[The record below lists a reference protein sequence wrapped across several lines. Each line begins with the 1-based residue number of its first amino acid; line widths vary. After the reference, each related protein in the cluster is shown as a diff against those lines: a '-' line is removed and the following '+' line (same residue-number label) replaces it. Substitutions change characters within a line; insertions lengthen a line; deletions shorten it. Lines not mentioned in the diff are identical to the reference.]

1 MWPATQ
7 SAWAPMYRRAWHI
20 CSADSKHKEGDFVSG
35 SMSAPGQQQLTFA
48 LIALINH
55 QAQAYVRARAK
66 AHEITAP
73 SRTQQGHCGGG
84 GFNVEG
90 GRGEEVYGRVE
101 KRGEGGEVLVRFSQ
115 LNHACVVAT
124 RLPAFKSACRA
135 CFQRLRKPFL
145 AGVLVE
151 VAFDNF
157 PAFGFRGGHCARASK
172 SR

>member
-84 GFNVEG
+84 GFIVEG
-90 GRGEEVYGRVE
+90 RRGEDLPGGG
-101 KRGEGGEVLVRFSQ
+101 KRDGGGKALVRFSQ
-115 LNHACVVAT
+115 LNHAYMVAT
-124 RLPAFKSACRA
+124 RLLAFKSAFQA
-135 CFQRLRKPFL
+135 CFQLLGSPSEAEGIVVHGLRGFW
-145 AGVLVE
+145 VE
-151 VAFDNF
+151 
-157 PAFGFRGGHCARASK
+157 PARARVSL
-172 SR
+172 